1 LVANWAFFG
10 QLARDA
16 GWPVD
21 WSGLDP
27 DENTETAIA
36 SLRGDNS
43 PLRTMLDNL
52 TDDR

>member
-1 LVANWAFFG
+1 LVANWACFG

-21 WSGLDP
+21 RSGLDP